1 MAGKCP
7 EVTWQKVYI
16 VCYKERIN
24 SGKRQIYVM
33 RLCIEMQLAQFLHVY
48 FDYKAFNFVLHFE
61 FARSN
66 YKTLT
71 LLTFSCV
78 YYGTVFTVY
87 IVFILQAISRF
98 EVVVN

>member
-1 MAGKCP
+1 MLFSIIPLLAGTCP
-7 EVTWQKVYI
+7 EVKWQKVYI
-16 VCYKERIN
+16 VCYKKRIN
-24 SGKRQIYVM
+24 SGKKQICVI

-71 LLTFSCV
+71 LLTFS
-78 YYGTVFTVY
+78 
-87 IVFILQAISRF
+87 
-98 EVVVN
+98 